1 MGACHNKGSATYVTK
16 GRNVSKNENTEPA
29 MPELEG
35 TQKQID
41 WANDL
46 RKTYV
51 LEFENAENAEK
62 IQGRSAQT
70 GEIYYNPMTNE
81 RKEKL
86 EAINELKTAT
96 VDILTDINQASEII
110 DLRNSI
116 TSSAIG
122 KAANTIV
129 KNKQAL
135 NKLTKEQRGKAV
147 HNIAA
152 MSLFGTMLFDKKI
165 KTYSREEMGL

>member
-1 MGACHNKGSATYVTK
+1 MGACHNKGSATYITK
-16 GRNVSKNENTEPA
+16 GRNALKSTEPV

-35 TQKQID
+35 TQKQVD

-62 IQGRSAQT
+62 IQGRSTQT

-86 EAINELKTAT
+86 NAINELKTAT

-116 TSSAIG
+116 TSSTIG
-122 KAANTIV
+122 KTANTLV
-129 KNKQAL
+129 KQKQVL
-135 NKLTKEQRGKAV
+135 NKLTKEQRKKAV

-152 MSLFGTMLFDKKI
+152 MSLFGTIKNKKI